1 MDSLV
6 VKFMRLLRPN
16 WVGPW
21 WGKLPEWTASLGGR
35 ARDSLSLMN
44 ALQNLQEHLREAFIS
59 MSCSLDTV
67 FNLVPNSCS

>member
-1 MDSLV
+1 MDRLV

-35 ARDSLSLMN
+35 ARDTLSLMD
-44 ALQNLQEHLREAFIS
+44 ALHDLQIIYVRLLYL
-59 MSCSLDTV
+59 CLDLLMLSPV
-67 FNLVPNSCS
+67 